1 MIILYCTL
9 KGPDLEDSIGKMS
22 LYVMKTSIN
31 SLFWTDG
38 AGLYVY
44 ESHLKPEE
52 IMAGV
57 EKDDELHE
65 LADTCVVLE
74 VKKFGQMA
82 SRNLRDHKI
91 LQAFIYD

>member
-9 KGPDLEDSIGKMS
+9 KGADLEESIGKMS

-44 ESHLKPEE
+44 ESHLKPDEILAGIEE
-52 IMAGV
+52 DA
-57 EKDDELHE
+57 ELQDH
-65 LADTCVVLE
+65 ADTCVVFD
-74 VKKFGQMA
+74 VKKFGPMA

-91 LQAFIYD
+91 LRAFIYD